1 MGLLT
6 ITNRIISTGLSG
18 LQAQAS
24 VPTFSTMIAQLDPT
38 VAAVVTQLNQTL
50 PNSVGFVHLL

>member
-1 MGLLT
+1 
-6 ITNRIISTGLSG
+6 
-18 LQAQAS
+18 
-24 VPTFSTMIAQLDPT
+24 MIAQLDPT